1 MIRLT
6 TPLIP
11 FANRASQTG
20 TRDDVQLER
29 HFDALATQLVGDPAT
44 SAGHHYAIGI
54 TSCLP
59 AEGVSTIARNLAITF
74 AQLRSQPTLLIDASG
89 GNAELNEVF
98 GDRGPSTPE
107 AQNEGLLRDRL
118 CKTDVDNLSVVT
130 ADESAVPLSSIDS
143 DQLRQSVD
151 GLKADFDLILIDM
164 PHASELSSGIAWASA
179 VDGVILVVEPESVS
193 AIDANRAKGRLQQAG
208 ATLLGVVINK
218 DK

>member
-11 FANRASQTG
+11 FANRASRT
-20 TRDDVQLER
+20 TARDDVQLER
-29 HFDALATQLVGDPAT
+29 HFDTLATRLVGDRAT

-89 GNAELNEVF
+89 GDAELNEVF
-98 GDRGPSTPE
+98 GVRGPSTPE
-107 AQNEGLLRDRL
+107 AQNEGLLRDRI
-118 CKTDVDNLSVVT
+118 CKTNVDNLSVVT
-130 ADESAVPLSSIDS
+130 AGESTVPLSCIDS
-143 DQLRQSVD
+143 DQLRQLVS
-151 GLKADFDLILIDM
+151 GLKQDFDLILADL
-164 PHASELSSGIAWASA
+164 PPAGELSGGIAWASA
-179 VDGVILVVEPESVS
+179 VDGVVLVVEPESVS
-193 AIDANRAKGRLQQAG
+193 AIDANRAKVHLQHAG
-208 ATLLGVVINK
+208 ASLLGVVINK